1 MQAAQVADQLITG
14 AHVQMIGVG
23 QLDLTADCLQI
34 LRRERALD
42 GRLRADIHKH
52 RRLDCTVRRCKRAAA
67 RMAVFANQLKH
78 SLLAFLFGLPTYSN
92 RLPHQVKRSRQICV
106 LVDRCFLHMIF
117 QYFQPQ
123 HHGNAEHKP
132 ENAKIGER
140 HDVH

>member
-1 MQAAQVADQLITG
+1 MAACVPTFINTG
-14 AHVQMIGVG
+14 VW
-23 QLDLTADCLQI
+23 
-34 LRRERALD
+34 
-42 GRLRADIHKH
+42 
-52 RRLDCTVRRCKRAAA
+52 TVRRCKRAAA

-92 RLPHQVKRSRQICV
+92 RLTHQVKRSRQICV

-132 ENAKIGER
+132 ENAKSESVMTCTELALSTTSCQNVAPGI
-140 HDVH
+140 